1 MDNQYASW
9 LNHSVAEEIIP
20 DIKRR
25 FGRAIKKRRSEIGIS
40 QEELA
45 ERSNLHRTYIADIER
60 GTRNVSLENIDRLA
74 KALNIPIA
82 TLFANYN
89 VEVEE

>member
-1 MDNQYASW
+1 M
-9 LNHSVAEEIIP
+9 AEEIIP

-60 GTRNVSLENIDRLA
+60 GERNVSLENIEKLA

-82 TLFANYN
+82 ALFANYN